1 MSGSKGFAGRL
12 AGKTAIVTGASSGM
26 GRATAELFAA
36 EGAQVA
42 LTDVAD
48 QAGAQAVA
56 EITAA
61 GGQAHYWHLD
71 VSQEQAIRTVFG
83 EVVQRFGKLD
93 ILVNCAGV
101 IGPEGET
108 HQVSEADFDAL
119 FAVDVKGVFLCTKC
133 AVPYL
138 IENGKGSIVN
148 FSSIYGLIGN
158 HEFSAYHVAK
168 GAVTMQTRQDAAT
181 YGKYHIRVNSVHPS
195 TVLTPLVEGIAAE
208 YPGGL
213 PEYEQMMTANQSL
226 RRLGRPIDVAYGVL
240 YLASDEADWVT
251 GVALPLDGG
260 YTAR

>member
-1 MSGSKGFAGRL
+1 MSESNSLARRL
-12 AGKTAIVTGASSGM
+12 AGKTAIVTGAASGM

-42 LTDVAD
+42 LTDVSD
-48 QAGAQAVA
+48 QAGAEAVA
-56 EITAA
+56 RIVAA
-61 GGQAHYWHLD
+61 GGQAQYWHLD
-71 VSQEQAIRTVFG
+71 VSREAAIETVFADI
-83 EVVQRFGKLD
+83 VRRFGKLD

-119 FAVDVKGVFLCTKC
+119 FAIDVKGVFFCTKH
-133 AVPYL
+133 AVPYM
-138 IENGKGSIVN
+138 IENGRGSIVN

-158 HEFSAYHVAK
+158 HEYSAYHVAK

-181 YGKYHIRVNSVHPS
+181 YGKHNIRVNSVHPS

-213 PEYEQMMTANQSL
+213 AEYEQVMTANQSL
-226 RRLGRPIDVAYGVL
+226 GRLGRPIDVAYGVL